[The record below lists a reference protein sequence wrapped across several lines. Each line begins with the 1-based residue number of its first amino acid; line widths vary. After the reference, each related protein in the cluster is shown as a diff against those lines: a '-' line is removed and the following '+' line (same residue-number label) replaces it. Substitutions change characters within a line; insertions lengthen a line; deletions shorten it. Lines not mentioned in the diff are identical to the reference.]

1 MNALI
6 AKNVATVD
14 FFVEMFPDPKPV
26 EHPDERW
33 FMKVTNAKIS
43 NGEVQAKWCQADS
56 LTVTETAECRVP
68 IASFKDYAERS
79 KFV

>member
-1 MNALI
+1 MS
-6 AKNVATVD
+6 
-14 FFVEMFPDPKPV
+14 PDPEFV

-43 NGEVQAKWCQADS
+43 NGEVRAKWCQADS
-56 LTVTETAECRVP
+56 LAVTETAECRVP
-68 IASFKDYAERS
+68 MASFKDYAERS